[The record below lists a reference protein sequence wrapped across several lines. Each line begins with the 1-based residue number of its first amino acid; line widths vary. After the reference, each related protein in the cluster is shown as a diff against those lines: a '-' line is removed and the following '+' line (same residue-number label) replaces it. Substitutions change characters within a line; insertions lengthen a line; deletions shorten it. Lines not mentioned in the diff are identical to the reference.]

1 MSIGIGVSFIFNKLG
16 GGGTP
21 PNPDF
26 AALLGIGTFEN
37 KN

>member
-26 AALLGIGTFEN
+26 NDEGTLIL
-37 KN
+37 